1 MEEQKRE
8 RHTRR
13 HPVRAFFRGMYTE
26 VAFSGESLRING
38 RGLLFGLVVGLL
50 VGVWGG
56 LFARLLGAANHLREG
71 TGWAMFL
78 LPLAGLLVVWMY
90 RRGGIKTAGGTDL
103 IIQAARGEQPVSR
116 LLAPV
121 IFAATLLTHGFGG
134 SAGREGAALQLGG
147 SLAELVRTGGK
158 LGAEFQDLAI
168 MCGMSAGFSAVFG
181 SQITAALFALEI
193 SCVGI
198 LPLGGLFPCVV
209 SSLAAGTVARA
220 MGVRAMRFYLSASTP
235 DVLFYGQVLVLG
247 IACGLLS
254 ILVCYTFSGVRAG
267 LARLFPNPYLRVVV
281 GSAGVMVLTLILG
294 TKTYLGTGE
303 AAAMMKGYDRE
314 EALAFILSRIN
325 RNAHPELRD
334 QIDGL
339 IAQAIDQGR
348 AAPQDCFLKL
358 LLTALTLGAG
368 LKGGEIVPCFAIG
381 ASFGCVVGP
390 LLGLP
395 APYAAA
401 VGMVALFCGVT
412 NCPLTALMLGFEVFF
427 FCNPGGFLMAVAA
440 SFLVSGYSGL
450 YAKQKFAFSKTAS
463 PEGLAHEARR
473 ERTGPL

>member
-1 MEEQKRE
+1 M
-8 RHTRR
+8 
-13 HPVRAFFRGMYTE
+13 
-26 VAFSGESLRING
+26 
-38 RGLLFGLVVGLL
+38 
-50 VGVWGG
+50 
-56 LFARLLGAANHLREG
+56 
-71 TGWAMFL
+71 
-78 LPLAGLLVVWMY
+78 
-90 RRGGIKTAGGTDL
+90 
-103 IIQAARGEQPVSR
+103 
-116 LLAPV
+116 
-121 IFAATLLTHGFGG
+121 
-134 SAGREGAALQLGG
+134 
-147 SLAELVRTGGK
+147 
-158 LGAEFQDLAI
+158 
-168 MCGMSAGFSAVFG
+168 
-181 SQITAALFALEI
+181 
-193 SCVGI
+193 
-198 LPLGGLFPCVV
+198 
-209 SSLAAGTVARA
+209 
-220 MGVRAMRFYLSASTP
+220 
-235 DVLFYGQVLVLG
+235 LFYGQVLVLG

-294 TKTYLGTGE
+294 TKAYLGTGE
-303 AAAMMKGYDRE
+303 A
-314 EALAFILSRIN
+314 
-325 RNAHPELRD
+325 
-334 QIDGL
+334 L

-348 AAPQDCFLKL
+348 AAPQDCLLKL

-401 VGMVALFCGVT
+401 VGMVSLFCGVT